1 MDDERD
7 PEHRATVTTAVG
19 IASVAIVVLV
29 AGMVLPHW
37 GGTYA
42 LVGGWTLVGCGGGVL
57 VAALLLA
64 VSAWWH

>member
-1 MDDERD
+1 MDEEMD
-7 PEHRATVTTAVG
+7 PERQVRKTTAVG
-19 IASVAIVVLV
+19 IAGVAVGLL
-29 AGMVLPHW
+29 ATGLLLQHQ

-64 VSAWWH
+64 VSAWWR